1 LPIGGAGAAI
11 FFVLVH
17 IKAAETEKTPIMD
30 KLKSLDG
37 LGFALLAG
45 SVTML
50 LLALQ
55 WGGVQY
61 SWSSSIV
68 IGLFVGA
75 GMGMIVFIP
84 WTLKRGEDALIPPR
98 FWTINRNPALLW

>member
-1 LPIGGAGAAI
+1 MI

-17 IKAAETEKTPIMD
+17 IKAAETEKKPVLD
-30 KLKSLDG
+30 RLKSLDG
-37 LGFALLAG
+37 IGFGLLAG

-50 LLALQ
+50 LFALQ

-61 SWSSSIV
+61 AWSSSVV

-75 GMGMIVFIP
+75 GVVLILFVP
-84 WTLKRGEDALIPPR
+84 WTLKRGENALIPPR

>member
-1 LPIGGAGAAI
+1 
-11 FFVLVH
+11 
-17 IKAAETEKTPIMD
+17 MD

-37 LGFALLAG
+37 LGFSLFAG

-55 WGGVQY
+55 WGGVHY
-61 SWSSSIV
+61 TWSSSVV

-75 GMGMIVFIP
+75 GVVMTLFIL
-84 WTLKRGEDALIPPR
+84 WTWNRGEGALVPPR
-98 FWTINRNPALLW
+98 LWTVNRNPALLW